1 MRAASENPRGRRAR
15 NSRNFYG
22 FIGAS
27 SRKQVSYGRSPPASR
42 RDTRG
47 GLAALGECRQGTSV
61 GRSMSV
67 YVPPALRKTPVVDR
81 SSSEYQRMTW
91 RVLLRSI
98 NGLVNKVNVSNIKS
112 IVLDLFKQD
121 LLRGRGVLVRS
132 LMKAQLASP
141 TFTRVYAAV
150 VSVVNCKLPEIGELL
165 LKRVLHQFRRAYTRN
180 DKVTSTC
187 AVRFIAH
194 LVNQQASVF

>member
-1 MRAASENPRGRRAR
+1 MRAASENPRGHVPATLGISTAFRSKLYEAL
-15 NSRNFYG
+15 
-22 FIGAS
+22 S
-27 SRKQVSYGRSPPASR
+27 SRITPRHAR
-42 RDTRG
+42 RPRRV
-47 GLAALGECRQGTSV
+47 GECIRQGTSV

>member
-1 MRAASENPRGRRAR
+1 
-15 NSRNFYG
+15 
-22 FIGAS
+22 
-27 SRKQVSYGRSPPASR
+27 
-42 RDTRG
+42 
-47 GLAALGECRQGTSV
+47 
-61 GRSMSV
+61 
-67 YVPPALRKTPVVDR
+67 
-81 SSSEYQRMTW
+81 MTW

-112 IVLDLFKQD
+112 IVLDLFKQV

>member
-1 MRAASENPRGRRAR
+1 
-15 NSRNFYG
+15 
-22 FIGAS
+22 
-27 SRKQVSYGRSPPASR
+27 
-42 RDTRG
+42 
-47 GLAALGECRQGTSV
+47 
-61 GRSMSV
+61 
-67 YVPPALRKTPVVDR
+67 
-81 SSSEYQRMTW
+81 MTW

-165 LKRVLHQFRRAYTRN
+165 LKRVLHQFRRHLLAKDLAEAAEHRQRRAQLMRGDGHEVALDAIEVREAALVVSGTTDAYDAALEKPVVGSRLAALNGESCVGEAPDVVMERLRN
-180 DKVTSTC
+180 
-187 AVRFIAH
+187 
-194 LVNQQASVF
+194 ASRPLELEFWSRGKAAS

>member
-1 MRAASENPRGRRAR
+1 MPILERCFDSEMRVAGVGSHRGREGTKSKYPRE
-15 NSRNFYG
+15 SR
-22 FIGAS
+22 IDA
-27 SRKQVSYGRSPPASR
+27 R

-47 GLAALGECRQGTSV
+47 GLAALSECIRQGTSV

>member
-1 MRAASENPRGRRAR
+1 
-15 NSRNFYG
+15 
-22 FIGAS
+22 
-27 SRKQVSYGRSPPASR
+27 
-42 RDTRG
+42 
-47 GLAALGECRQGTSV
+47 
-61 GRSMSV
+61 
-67 YVPPALRKTPVVDR
+67 
-81 SSSEYQRMTW
+81 MTW

-194 LVNQQASVF
+194 LVNQQVAHEIIALQIATLLLEEPTDDSVELTCTFMQECGFTLNDVTPQGLNAVFERLRGILHEGTIDKRVQCAGS

>member
-1 MRAASENPRGRRAR
+1 M
-15 NSRNFYG
+15 
-22 FIGAS
+22 
-27 SRKQVSYGRSPPASR
+27 
-42 RDTRG
+42 
-47 GLAALGECRQGTSV
+47 GECIRQGTSV

-132 LMKAQLASP
+132 LMKAQLVRIRD
-141 TFTRVYAAV
+141 TKG
-150 VSVVNCKLPEIGELL
+150 VSKDVLEIATKSIEG
-165 LKRVLHQFRRAYTRN
+165 
-180 DKVTSTC
+180 
-187 AVRFIAH
+187 
-194 LVNQQASVF
+194 